1 MARKLVK
8 LADKRHPLYDDNE
21 SLWELYLD
29 SVKGSTYFISEVN
42 LFSHRLEDTDDYDE
56 RLERAYFLNF
66 CESIPK
72 LYNTYIFKER
82 IERPVDENLILF
94 RNNVDGRNTD
104 ITSFIR
110 KCGFLSSV
118 LGTMHVLVDITPSPK
133 KKITR
138 ADAKILQPYCTLV
151 YPTQL
156 KDWSVDR
163 NGNFRWVVIESTYYD
178 DIDPS
183 LDRNIETHYMLIT
196 QDEWRI
202 EDKEGKNVTFSDGS
216 PSSGKNNL
224 GIVPLATLYHE
235 DLDDNKVGESMLKDI
250 VYINRTIMN
259 WCSCIDE
266 QVERQTFSQLIVP
279 DDGTMAEAE
288 EKGADPLNRLG
299 TSSIWT
305 FPSDANHPPN
315 FISPDTANIQVIW
328 DLVIDHIKEIY
339 RLAGL
344 LGTSSDMYIGRS
356 GRSAQ
361 MGFVGVNAALAD
373 KAKAYQKF
381 ENDISRLAYMQLG
394 LDPTEFKDVRYAD
407 SFDIA
412 ALSEEI
418 DSNFRILE
426 RNFSETLN
434 KKIMKNV
441 ARKAVPLAP
450 EVLMKQIEDEIDAG
464 TGIVEPISSK
474 PRKPID
480 DGSGNP
486 NVNDRNTFQS
496 KATTDDIDKKKE
508 KIDKKGL

>member
-1 MARKLVK
+1 MANKHIK
-8 LADKRHPLYDDNE
+8 LADRKHPLYDDNID
-21 SLWELYLD
+21 LWDLYIS
-29 SVKGSTYFISEVN
+29 SVKGSNEFITEEN

-56 RLERAYFLNF
+56 RFVRAYFLNF

-82 IERPVDENLILF
+82 IERPVDDNLVAF
-94 RNNVDGRNTD
+94 RNNIDGRKTD

-118 LGTMHVLVDITPSPK
+118 FGTMHALVDITPANK
-133 KKITR
+133 KKLTR
-138 ADAKILQPYCTLV
+138 ADAKKLQPYCTLV

-156 KDWSVDR
+156 KDWSVDKS
-163 NGNFRWVVIESTYYD
+163 GNFRWIVIESTYYND
-178 DIDPS
+178 LDPS
-183 LDRNIETHYMLIT
+183 VERSIETHYRLIT
-196 QDEWRI
+196 TTDWRI
-202 EDKEGKNVTFSDGS
+202 EDKEGKPVVFADGS

-224 GIVPLATLYHE
+224 GIIPMATLYHE

-250 VYINRTIMN
+250 VYINRVIMN

-266 QVERQTFSQLIVP
+266 QVERQTFSQLVVP
-279 DDGTMAEAE
+279 DDGSMAEVE
-288 EKGADPLNRLG
+288 EKGSDPLNILG

-305 FPSDANHPPN
+305 FPSNSSHPPA
-315 FISPDTANIQVIW
+315 FISPDTNNIRVIW

-339 RLAGL
+339 RIAGL

-381 ENDISRLAYMQLG
+381 ENDLSRLAYMQLG
-394 LDPTEFKDVRYAD
+394 LDPTQFKDVRYAD

-426 RNFSETLN
+426 KNFSETLN
-434 KKIMKNV
+434 KKIMKNI

-450 EVLMKQIEDEIDAG
+450 ESLMKQIEAEIDAG
-464 TGIVEPISSK
+464 TGYIEPSIQTQK
-474 PRKPID
+474 NPID

-496 KATTDDIDKKKE
+496 KSTTDKINTGKE
-508 KIDKKGL
+508 KIDQKGL